1 MIMQKTNYF
10 FLFLLLFGARM
21 HLQAQVTKSAYFI
34 GNSVTDA
41 INLNGLDALAES
53 KGNTHNWGRHMIPG
67 APLSWIWEHPADG
80 FSESPYGLYPNA
92 LGNYAWDVL
101 SLQPFDRQLDAGSG
115 DDVPMAANFIN
126 RAKTRS
132 TNLQVYV
139 YSRWPRKQPE
149 RASETAD
156 GWNQLWLQTYTGG
169 YDGTNET
176 ADYFV
181 KLTNRLRT
189 NHTDIRPARMVPV
202 GQVFHALNNKMKAGQ
217 VPGYSSIWQVYSD
230 GIHMTGMGSYI
241 ASVTYFATLYSQT
254 PVGLSVPS
262 QYGTIDPAVARIIQ
276 ETAWSV
282 VTTEPLS
289 GVSGDTGGT
298 TLKAAETPSGTVAG
312 VNYAYYE
319 GTWSVLPAFGSLT
332 AVKSGNVAN
341 FDMSVR
347 NRVDNYAFQYTGYVQ
362 VPADGQYTFYT
373 SSDDGSKLYIGTT
386 EVVNNDGL
394 HAMQERSGTIGLRAG
409 KHSIT
414 VTFFEATGGEGLTV
428 SYSSPTLAKTTIPAS
443 ALSSVP
449 PAAANRAPTA
459 VLNATPTSGTAPL
472 VVSFNAT
479 GSSDP
484 DAGDFILG
492 YEWDF
497 GDGTPFSNSNA
508 PSHTYTTAGTYTA
521 RLRVMDNRNLYS
533 APVSRTITVSGT
545 STPPPA
551 GSLLAHEHFNAIS
564 GTLHSVTTGTG
575 WGAAWQVQN
584 NDVSVPG
591 YNVTGTASLSYS
603 TLATSGK
610 YAVGG
615 DAYQTGG
622 RALNTAGT
630 GPFSAY
636 LTGGNIGAAGKT
648 LWVSALLRK
657 DAANDEEVSLTLH
670 ANTLVTYP
678 NPGLVSVGYFG
689 AASNNGTTRYWSLK
703 VGSTVY
709 RTSTAIATGQ
719 TALLALKL
727 DFAATSTAA
736 LFVNPASLGG
746 GAPTTAGA
754 SATSTTSLA
763 FKSLAF
769 YGGNNFNQGA
779 TDEIRFG
786 ETYASVTPTATARIG
801 VETPSAARTEVFPN
815 PVTNGSLHVK
825 VYARE
830 AGTAQMALSGTNAGR
845 TLLKDFSVQR
855 GENLLKLNTGTL
867 PSGLYLLSVQQ
878 GGQRTVQKVMITR

>member
-1 MIMQKTNYF
+1 MQKTNYF
-10 FLFLLLFGARM
+10 FLFLLLFGTGL
-21 HLQAQVTKSAYFI
+21 HVQAQVTKSAYFV

-67 APLSWIWEHPADG
+67 AGLQWIWEHPADG
-80 FSESPYGLYPNA
+80 FNEAPYGLYPNA
-92 LGNYAWDVL
+92 LGNYTWDVL
-101 SLQPFDRQLDAGSG
+101 SLQPFDRQLNNGPG

-126 RAKTRS
+126 RAKGRS
-132 TNLQVYV
+132 PNMQVYV
-139 YSRWPRKQPE
+139 YSRWPRKQTEKAP
-149 RASETAD
+149 ETAD
-156 GWNQLWLQTYTGG
+156 GWNFLWLQTYTGG

-176 ADYFV
+176 KDYFER
-181 KLTNRLRT
+181 LTNQLRA
-189 NHTDIRPARMVPV
+189 NHTDIKPVRMVPV

-217 VPGYSSIWQVYSD
+217 VPGYTNIWQVYTD
-230 GIHMTGMGSYI
+230 GIHMGGVGSYI
-241 ASVTYFATLYSQT
+241 ASCTYFATLYSQS
-254 PVGLSVPS
+254 PVGMSVPS
-262 QYGTIDPAVARIIQ
+262 QYGTISPDLARIIQ

-289 GVSGDTGGT
+289 GVTGDTGGT

-312 VNYAYYE
+312 VNYSYYE
-319 GTWSVLPAFGSLT
+319 GTWSTLPNFSSLT
-332 AVKSGNVAN
+332 AVKSGNVSS

-347 NRVDNYAFQYTGYVQ
+347 NRTDNYAFQYTGYVQ

-386 EVVNNDGL
+386 QVVDNDGL
-394 HAMQERSGTIGLRAG
+394 HALQERSGTIGLRAG

-428 SYSSPTLAKTTIPAS
+428 SYSGPTLAKTTIPAG

-533 APVSRTITVSGT
+533 APVTRTITVSGT
-545 STPPPA
+545 STPPPT
-551 GSLLAHEHFNAIS
+551 GSLLAHEHFNATA
-564 GTLHSVTTGTG
+564 GTLHNVATGTG

-591 YNVTGTASLSYS
+591 YNVTGTASLGYS
-603 TLATSGK
+603 TLATSGRF
-610 YAVGG
+610 AVGG
-615 DAYQTGG
+615 DSYQTSG
-622 RALNTAGT
+622 RALNVAGT
-630 GPFSAY
+630 GPFSTY

-657 DAANDEEVSLTLH
+657 DGANDEEVSLTLH
-670 ANTLVTYP
+670 AGTLVTYA

-703 VGSTVY
+703 VGGTVY
-709 RTSTAIATGQ
+709 RTATAITTGQ
-719 TALLALKL
+719 TALLVLKL

-746 GAPTTAGA
+746 TAPATAGA
-754 SATSTTSLA
+754 SGTSTTSLA

-769 YGGNNFNQGA
+769 YGGNGFNQGA
-779 TDEIRFG
+779 ADEIRFG
-786 ETYASVTPTATARIG
+786 ETYASVTPTGSARTG
-801 VETPSAARTEVFPN
+801 VETPSAGKLEVFPN
-815 PVTNGSLHVK
+815 PATGGTLHVK
-825 VYARE
+825 VYAVE
-830 AGTAQMALSGTNAGR
+830 AGTARVALSGTNAGR
-845 TLLKDFSVQR
+845 TLGMDFAVQR
-855 GENLLKLNTGTL
+855 GKNLLKVNTGTL
-867 PSGLYLLSVQQ
+867 PSGLYLLSVQL
-878 GGQRTVQKVMITR
+878 GGQRTVQKVVITR